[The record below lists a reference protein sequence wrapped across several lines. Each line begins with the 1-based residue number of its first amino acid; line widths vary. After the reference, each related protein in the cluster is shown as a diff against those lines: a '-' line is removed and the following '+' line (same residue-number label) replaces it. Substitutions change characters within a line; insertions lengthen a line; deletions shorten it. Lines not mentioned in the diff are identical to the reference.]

1 MIQLAV
7 LDPMLYGAARAFDYL
22 GFRGQD
28 MLDRM
33 GDGILEYGLSQ
44 EYFERSS
51 DPHQFVGNIVKFFVE
66 NGYTSNIRV
75 DQSGDTMDVVMLNWR
90 YLPLLEKLR
99 KHNSYLLT
107 CPVCVTYNAVR
118 RSAGVMGERISENVT
133 SDGVYTLRMKVVP
146 GATNTENTVI
156 PRKPADFTGMKLPSQ
171 LNESVGL
178 PVFEAV
184 AYGLACGFDYLGAQ
198 AQLILDNV
206 GRGMLEF
213 MREESNMQL
222 PYDLE
227 GSLHALSM
235 FVASGGLAD
244 SINVQLSPSQVN
256 VDFKN
261 YHYLPVL
268 KKLLNEGR
276 SLPSCPFTL
285 AARAVIRNKGLAVE
299 DMEWQTSTED
309 AQLKMTTVNLADQQF
324 DENKVGNIMDQT

>member
-7 LDPMLYGAARAFDYL
+7 LDPMLYGTARAFDYL

-33 GDGILEYGLSQ
+33 GAGIIEYGLSQ
-44 EYFERSS
+44 GYFERSS
-51 DPHQFVGNIVKFFVE
+51 DPHQLVGNIVEFFVK
-66 NGYTSNIRV
+66 NDYASNVRV
-75 DQSGDTMDVVMLNWR
+75 DQSGDTMEITMWNWR
-90 YLPLLEKLR
+90 FLPLMEKLR
-99 KHNSYLLT
+99 NNNSYLLT
-107 CPVCVTYNAVR
+107 CPVCIANNAVSK
-118 RSAGVMGERISENVT
+118 SAGVMGERISENVT
-133 SDGVYTLRMKVVP
+133 SDGVYTIRVKVVP

-156 PRKPADFTGMKLPSQ
+156 PLNPADLSGTKLPSQ

-184 AYGLACGFDYLGAQ
+184 AYGLACGFEYLGAQ

-222 PYDLE
+222 PDDLE
-227 GSLHALSM
+227 GSLHTLCTFM
-235 FVASGGLAD
+235 ASRGLAD
-244 SINVQLSPSQVN
+244 SIRVQLSPSQVN

-268 KKLLNEGR
+268 KKLMNEGR

-299 DMEWQTSTED
+299 DMQWQASTED
-309 AQLKMTTVNLADQQF
+309 AQLKMTTVNLVDQQF
-324 DENKVGNIMDQT
+324 DENKVGSMMD

>member
-22 GFRGQD
+22 GFRGQE

-33 GDGILEYGLSQ
+33 GDGIVEYGLSQ
-44 EYFERSS
+44 GYFERSS
-51 DPHQFVGNIVKFFVE
+51 DPHQFVSNTVKFFIE
-66 NGYTSNIRV
+66 NGYASNIRV
-75 DQSGDTMDVVMLNWR
+75 DQSGDTLDILMLNWR

-99 KHNSYLLT
+99 NHNSYLLA
-107 CPVCVTYNAVR
+107 CPICVAYNALR
-118 RSAGVMGERISENVT
+118 KSAGVIGERISENVT
-133 SDGVYTLRMKVVP
+133 SDGVYTLRMRVVP

-156 PRKPADFTGMKLPSQ
+156 PRKPADFTGTKLPSQ

-184 AYGLACGFDYLGAQ
+184 AYGLACGFEYLGAQ

-222 PYDLE
+222 PDDLE
-227 GSLHALSM
+227 GSLHTLST

-244 SINVQLSPSQVN
+244 AIRVQLSPSQVN

-268 KKLLNEGR
+268 KKLLKEGR
-276 SLPSCPFTL
+276 NLPSCPFTL

-299 DMEWQTSTED
+299 DMEWQVSAEN
-309 AQLKMTTVNLADQQF
+309 AQLRMTTVNLVDQQF
-324 DENKVGNIMDQT
+324 DENKVSSIMDQA